1 MSSRTAQPAIELAP
15 QPTAR
20 PGLALGLALISIP
33 GVTIAWDIG
42 AGAGIVGV
50 AVGIAAV
57 IVGLQARSALAGAR
71 GTAMASVAMGI
82 AGIVLLSVIVFLLVG
97 APE

>member
-1 MSSRTAQPAIELAP
+1 MSTRTAQPAIELAP
-15 QPTAR
+15 PPPAR
-20 PGLALGLALISIP
+20 PGLALGLALLSIP

-42 AGAGIVGV
+42 AGAGIAGV

-57 IVGLQARSALAGAR
+57 VVGLQARSALAGAK
-71 GTAMASVAMGI
+71 GTRMASVAI
-82 AGIVLLSVIVFLLVG
+82 AIAALGLLSVIVFLLVG